1 MAFSEKNNT
10 QEIKEFKEKLVD
22 ILENHYHTRFEKA
35 ETFDLYK
42 AISSIINDQ
51 LQDKRWAFNKKRHAA
66 EESGS
71 GRKKIYYIS
80 YTLQAIDERKY
91 GMGSA
96 KSIWEG
102 ALTLIRPKI
111 TDISLS
117 QWFLPIEPVTV
128 KDDMLVLQVK
138 SELHGL

>member
-1 MAFSEKNNT
+1 
-10 QEIKEFKEKLVD
+10 
-22 ILENHYHTRFEKA
+22 
-35 ETFDLYK
+35 
-42 AISSIINDQ
+42 
-51 LQDKRWAFNKKRHAA
+51 
-66 EESGS
+66 
-71 GRKKIYYIS
+71 
-80 YTLQAIDERKY
+80 
-91 GMGSA
+91 MGSA

-138 SELHGL
+138 SELHKNTILSQYMGTLADCVNLCAGRPLTIR